1 MELSSSLTGI
11 VNPVQD
17 KEVKRFL
24 KIGKVLVTLDTSES
38 AFRIEET
45 CGAPSKPAAA
55 GRLLSNALPG
65 PQVVFPATEKE

>member
-11 VNPVQD
+11 VNLVQDMVQD

-45 CGAPSKPAAA
+45 GGAPSKPHVACA
-55 GRLLSNALPG
+55 
-65 PQVVFPATEKE
+65 